1 MDFKVLFIYP
11 LEEGLKAYVKVDGEV
26 YFITFNSEQNAAEFN
41 IYKKNPTDQILLN
54 DESTQEIVKNFIQ
67 FLSLNKDEIRAG
79 IYFSEDNETLDLVFN
94 LKNMRKKPGGLITV
108 EFSIDG
114 DSFII
119 DNLRLIKNR
128 DKIIFDDA
136 GTSFNHSDD
145 NCFCNKIKE
154 KLEISNFDHC
164 LIIFEH
170 QDTVYK
176 WIELE
181 YQKKFKENSNAKIID
196 FFAYKKGE

>member
-41 IYKKNPTDQILLN
+41 IYKKNPNDQVLLN
-54 DESTQEIVKNFIQ
+54 DDTTQEIVKNFIQ

-79 IYFSEDNETLDLVFN
+79 IYFSESNETLDLVFN
-94 LKNMRKKPGGLITV
+94 LKDMRKKPGGLITV

-114 DSFII
+114 DSFVI

-136 GTSFNHSDD
+136 GTSFYHSDE
-145 NCFCNKIKE
+145 NCFCKKIKE
-154 KLEISNFDHC
+154 KLEITNFEHC

-170 QDTVYK
+170 QDTVYR

-181 YQKKFKENSNAKIID
+181 YLKKFKQNSNAKIID